1 MNRMLSALGAL
12 ALLAAGSP
20 VATAAESHAFAGEY
34 RMQGRGFEPQDSPY
48 QGSCTLRGDGPA
60 YEVSCFNVETRH
72 TYVGRG
78 LATGDTLAIFIG
90 DMLNGDHRA
99 LFAGEYLV
107 LYRRQADGTLDG
119 TWIDVQGRAA
129 GHETL
134 TPMGR

>member
-12 ALLAAGSP
+12 ALLFASLP
-20 VATAAESHAFAGEY
+20 EATAAESHALAGEY

-48 QGSCTLRGDGPA
+48 EGSCTLRGDGPA
-60 YEVSCFNVETRH
+60 YDVSCFNVDTRH

-107 LYRRQADGTLDG
+107 LYRRRADGTLEG

-134 TPMGR
+134 TPTGR